1 MIELHAQ
8 NIKFKQRPIYIE
20 NKRALN
26 MKAKSKLKSYFCGE
40 EKKCQNYALPL
51 GRIQFACVTKIP
63 RKKAIILKAF
73 LRFSPG
79 KKKTI

>member
-1 MIELHAQ
+1 
-8 NIKFKQRPIYIE
+8 
-20 NKRALN
+20 

-51 GRIQFACVTKIP
+51 GHIQFACVTKIP

-79 KKKTI
+79 KKKNYLIKNSLCKRKRLSCIFGSLESKL